1 MLYSRRSTVMLIFS
15 VDLITLMTKCKVV
28 SLSFGSCLMEQI
40 KRRGGFPSMIY
51 LKRILFIIALLTII
65 LKSYCIRNLL

>member
-15 VDLITLMTKCKVV
+15 VDLISLMTKFKVV
-28 SLSFGSCLMEQI
+28 SLSFGSYLMEQI
-40 KRRGGFPSMIY
+40 KRLGGSPPMIY

-65 LKSYCIRNLL
+65 LKSYYIRNLL